1 MSPPLLVLI
10 GVAITAVLGLV
21 GVWLK
26 NSGLIGTSAPQDLW
40 AATEALRKDLAAQLV
55 RSDELLARS
64 DEKNEALSKRLEDSM
79 ALNAQQAAQLVA
91 NTTLV
96 ADLRDQLTDCA
107 KLVKQLRDE
116 LDLRAPRQQE
126 RRHE

>member
-1 MSPPLLVLI
+1 MSPALLVLI

-107 KLVKQLRDE
+107 TLVKQLRDE
-116 LDLRAPRQQE
+116 LDLRAPRQEE